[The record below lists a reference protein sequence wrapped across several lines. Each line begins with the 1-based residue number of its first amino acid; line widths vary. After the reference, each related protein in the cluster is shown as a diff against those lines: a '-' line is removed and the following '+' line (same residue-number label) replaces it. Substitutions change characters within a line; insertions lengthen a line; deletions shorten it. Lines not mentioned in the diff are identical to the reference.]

1 MASLHGPKVFQRV
14 HAPGLRGLVGLT
26 TSRRKHKVTGA
37 KINRVA
43 VEITML
49 DQNGKEV
56 DSLIFSKDTTGFLHK
71 VELYTTTNIPQ
82 FWWRF

>member
-14 HAPGLRGLVGLT
+14 HAPGLRGFVGLT
-26 TSRRKHKVTGA
+26 ISRRKHKVTRA

-43 VEITML
+43 VEITRL

-56 DSLIFSKDTTGFLHK
+56 DALKSSKEQHYVFA
-71 VELYTTTNIPQ
+71 
-82 FWWRF
+82 